1 MSTPQSS
8 RYPRPLRATHALGT
22 GNASSNG
29 SSSPSGRRFPTSS
42 TSPSSPGVVSGR
54 RAGLPVSPDS
64 PGSGQNERILVPLSG
79 RGDEEEEEGEA
90 ENRRRAN
97 SLTSLADPGCCYGNS
112 PWQRG
117 TQLDLVHWYYRKSF

>member
-29 SSSPSGRRFPTSS
+29 SSSPSQQPGRRFPTSS
-42 TSPSSPGVVSGR
+42 TSPSSPAGVVSGR

-64 PGSGQNERILVPLSG
+64 PGSGQNERILVPILVPLSG
-79 RGDEEEEEGEA
+79 RGESREREGE
-90 ENRRRAN
+90 
-97 SLTSLADPGCCYGNS
+97 GG
-112 PWQRG
+112 RG
-117 TQLDLVHWYYRKSF
+117 KREGG